1 CARDGAIFGLAII
14 RNYFEFW

>member
-1 CARDGAIFGLAII
+1 CARDGAIFGLAIM

>member
-1 CARDGAIFGLAII
+1 CARDGAIFGLVIL